1 MMHDKSRDPPASS
14 TQVAYRFALAAGY
27 SVVGTEDAFA
37 VLLDDLGCSKYVAV
51 FGNIQVAQ
59 NISFEQQAAHEALEM
74 ARALDAVFRVVG
86 DSVQCE
92 IRGVIVTGANYSDA
106 AMRAVVRHGPGY
118 GENLDDFPRPLP

>member
-1 MMHDKSRDPPASS
+1 MHDKSWDPTASS

-37 VLLDDLGCSKYVAV
+37 VLLDDLGCRRYVAI

-74 ARALDAVFRVVG
+74 ARALNAVFRVVD

-92 IRGVIVTGANYSDA
+92 VNGVTVTGATFSDA
-106 AMRAVVRHGPGY
+106 AMRAVVRHSSGNEG
-118 GENLDDFPRPLP
+118 NLDDVPRSLP

>member
-1 MMHDKSRDPPASS
+1 MHNKSCDPTVGS

-37 VLLDDLGCSKYVAV
+37 VLLDDLGCRRYIAL
-51 FGNIQVAQ
+51 FGNIQVVH

-74 ARALDAVFRVVG
+74 ARVLKAVFSVVG

-92 IRGVIVTGANYSDA
+92 VKGVTVTGATYIDA
-106 AMRAVVRHGPGY
+106 AMRAVVQHSSGNG
-118 GENLDDFPRPLP
+118 